1 LRLLEERFDIKVS
14 NISAWRRKTVGDLTS
29 TLNVKGKPNTS
40 VPPMPATA
48 QGGAVVTAECPDNQS
63 PVALLGPAPALT
75 IPATL
80 TMPTQ
85 QPGKAKRLTV

>member
-1 LRLLEERFDIKVS
+1 MS

-48 QGGAVVTAECPDNQS
+48 QGGAVLTAECPDNQS

>member
-1 LRLLEERFDIKVS
+1 LRLLEERFGIKVS

-29 TLNVKGKPNTS
+29 TLNVTGKPTTS

-48 QGGAVVTAECPDNQS
+48 QGGAVVSAECPDNQNPAS
-63 PVALLGPAPALT
+63 LLGPAPTLT

-80 TMPTQ
+80 SMPTQ
-85 QPGKAKRLTV
+85 QPGKAKRLKV